1 MAILNV
7 NNPGD
12 VVLDQAPEPQSPGLP
27 PPVADDVPGMPNLM
41 KTIPVGAQV
50 EAAATAP
57 PPAAPPPPSN
67 PVAAAPQPRFTKVTT
82 PITLDQAP
90 AEPATAAPS
99 GIQKVPAGTNIVLDQ
114 VPKTYLQ
121 ATGDAL
127 VRGAI
132 EGGKQVAGAA
142 DPFNSQD
149 VPYKTYSSPVK
160 VTNPATG
167 NTATIAGDSTPPGDD
182 VDQVINGPIWRGDVK
197 NTIGGLVVKSAHNIA
212 EMSPSLGLGIA
223 GGIGGGYAGGAIA
236 GAPGAA
242 VGSLA
247 GGAAGFGAGSA
258 LQEIKPAYLRAM
270 ADGLPQDQAI
280 DRAIKET
287 VVSGGFGVLAAL
299 LPEVKF
305 FGKSW
310 QLAGVGTDGVGQ
322 MVNMAR
328 KPVTEALVQMGVAQ
342 PAVGAAQQAVDAN
355 IENKPLTAGD
365 LESGYVNNAVVGGVL
380 TGLHGIKNTII
391 PETKPVDN
399 PMQSAPG
406 AGGGARPEPPIY
418 DADVVTP
425 PKKIAGPDNGQAA
438 PDTGNPPP
446 QPAPGGGVN
455 VTVDVPL
462 SRDDLANAINNKTP
476 LPTKK
481 TITLPDVPIAPELQA
496 QGFTV
501 GNRVQQVT
509 DDGEVHEGT
518 IASARAGEDG
528 TEVTMLDDHGNL
540 RTLFSTDGPIT
551 AAKVPPAASQPAAP
565 VSAPPAPTSAATAP
579 PAPRAAPAAPPTRA
593 EDLYGQMDLP
603 ALKNSLDFVNNHG
616 KVNGWNK
623 SSSATKRAITEQ
635 LNARFPEWDMPGR
648 VDVANAAA
656 EVAAAP
662 TDAQK
667 EAGNYQ
673 KGHVSIQGLP
683 VTLETVK
690 GQIRS
695 GVGPDG
701 KPWQVPMPA
710 HYGYIK
716 RTTGADD
723 EHVDVYVGNN
733 PSAKDV
739 YVVDQIDHNAN
750 KFDEHKALI
759 GFSSLDEALKTY
771 QQAFSDGHGAAR
783 MGGVSTMSVQEFKQW
798 LKKPGARRSPLAWTS
813 IKTPPAKPEE
823 FQKPT
828 YDMARQNLGSSLDD
842 VKGKSRDGLV
852 SMILK
857 LQDQSVAPDPLAW
870 QTIRAMRVAS
880 QLKDSGNSAQIG
892 KMVDRAA
899 NIANKYKNIL
909 EKDRGAA
916 APESLKDAVDILFD
930 ETEKAIEFL
939 KSKGAKDEPASVTE
953 ENKPAPQQPKSAATS
968 EKNAPE
974 QQQKT
979 LEKANPF
986 VGMSKEDFMGKYKIT
1001 PDSNAKSLVP
1011 KETLNLKE
1019 QPKEPFLGGKYTAR
1033 YETGFKNGDAAVYDG
1048 DKVIASYNSGNLVV
1062 NKDYRGQGI
1071 AEELVYQSRVRNP
1084 STANEAAK
1092 ANGNSGYIG
1101 RTKAAQAIQD
1111 RVWNRIQREISSQKE
1126 PEQQPDTVKTYD
1138 KLEKYPEGEEYSGV
1152 TKDMNKSV
1160 DWVNSL
1166 KPDQRAY
1173 LEEQKP
1179 YGISPRNF
1187 IGNTAGDAV
1196 KALQYMK
1203 DIVEYFDKNQ
1213 HGQNAENV
1221 NQNSESKPAETASDK
1236 NQAVAA
1242 SSEVDKSTEKPTEAE
1257 NGAVRQGEVQAGI
1270 PDRVGG
1276 AEAAPITK
1284 DDEGQNAA
1292 GAPQGKGGGGGTG
1305 VSTRGSVP
1313 DEGTQHGSGAGAES
1327 GVGNS
1332 AALNDSVPESINKP
1346 EPAKE
1351 KIEDFGQKLAGAK
1364 KDIWKE
1370 YKDAFSEDLPTD
1382 PNEITMAKHFP
1393 EPDYANLIENGV
1405 SIQDLATIKAMR
1417 DTIPAKPR
1425 KSWKLKD
1432 WAGKVTALREF
1443 AADILNG
1450 KTNSDK
1456 VIAGMKGFSS
1466 GLNSLA
1472 GQIEL
1477 YKELGYPAFT
1487 KADGWKIG
1495 HGSYS
1500 VYAGQKFDPPK
1511 SMWSLAKG
1519 SSFGTAHETR
1529 ADAVNTLREKLM
1541 AEIDAGPQAKKTT
1554 LDLFSDRRTGKYFI
1568 GKKLAAGKVI
1578 RLKEG
1583 FDSAKEARTYLR
1595 DNEAALISDLEKRK
1609 EVPSERRN
1617 TNEPRVGKDYR
1628 GTEDATPEKFAGEFG
1643 FRGVQFG
1650 NYVEQGKR
1658 AVDLND
1664 AYDGLKDM
1672 ASIVGVPSRAISLD
1686 GTLGLAFGAR
1696 GSGGKRAAKAHYEP
1710 DNIVINLT
1718 KSSGA
1723 GSLGHEWFHALD
1735 NNFGKRSGDSFIT
1748 ENPRYTPEV
1757 RKEVTDAFKGVV
1769 DAISKTG
1776 LRQRSKQL
1784 DMTRSKDYWSTTIE
1798 MGARAFEAYLIHRA
1812 AAKGEA
1818 NDYLANIVGHEAWK
1832 ALYADDKNTES
1843 YPYPTDEEME
1853 KHIAPAFDK
1862 LFSTMK
1868 TEETS
1873 NGNVTMYSLGNKAAD
1888 RLQSTL
1894 LKTASAMR
1902 QGKGTGDQILGY
1914 LRKQAGVKEEEIAW
1928 TGLDDFLKGKTGV
1941 TKEDVVNY
1949 LNENQVRVEEVTLS
1963 GHNIDDLERSS
1974 VDEEDG
1980 RFITY
1985 DPEGREIG
1993 RFDSYLEAEEAGHD
2007 YDDEVEKGAQ
2017 GTKFSQYTLPGGENY
2032 REVLLTLPSETKALD
2047 DEMDAINALATK
2059 ENRHLNQQEE
2069 EKARS
2074 LYQKRGKLRPDFS
2087 HTGHFDQPNVLAH
2100 IRLNDRTDADGK
2112 KVLFVEEIQSDWHQK
2127 GRKQGYF
2134 EPGAEDHYVSNPNSG
2149 NITEAFS
2156 SREAAQE
2163 YLDALPA
2170 SLKEKVKIV
2179 SRPRPRDGG
2188 VPDAPFKKTWQ
2199 EMAFRRVTQMAAQG
2213 GYDRVAWTTGDQQND
2228 RFDLSKK
2235 IKRITFDDNNSGG
2248 IGKPDMAGE
2257 PDRGTLVAYDHDGK
2271 KVIDKFIHNP
2281 QEIENYIG
2289 KDAAEKLLNAKPT
2302 EAREAG
2308 MGMRR
2313 KEISGLDLKVGGEG
2327 MKGFYDKIIP
2337 QYAGKFGKKFG
2348 ATVGE
2353 SRFETG
2359 QKEREPTWTQTDD
2372 DIGKPEFTAHSMDIT
2387 PAMRESAD
2395 AGFELFKQKDANL
2408 PATQETVRAG
2418 DIQAAINEQMKKQGY
2433 TDSNVKLFSSPEE
2446 TGIEGMDAG
2455 AEGVYHNGIIHISMD
2470 AADPLKVLDHETIH
2484 ELKAAGAFTP
2494 AEWKTLEAKAGEW
2507 RKNYKID
2514 DNYADHDLSDR
2525 QLNEEGIAHAF
2536 QDHKVQGPVRRIIN
2550 RVLNFFKA
2558 IRDFLRGK
2566 GFNFKSAED
2575 IFDSVA
2581 KGDVSKR
2588 ESAQRGREEI
2598 KNREAV
2604 RAGEETEEDFPKY
2617 DLGKTKGPALDEA
2630 KDSLS
2635 KVKGLGRT
2643 LISDI
2648 KRVSAAILH
2657 PHQIATLYKEFTPVY
2672 RAVIQ
2677 RYKDREVLTHQLSS
2691 LIDPYNRLN
2700 AEGKKGVDAA
2710 LEIGR
2715 LTGETFKAA
2724 DDGTITVKNDGLEH
2738 TVHSKDGDTVTLTP
2752 TEAKAYKGV
2761 RDMLNTALD
2770 KYKETI
2776 LEEAG
2781 LLDKGITSAQDVEKL
2796 RAKAVQDGDV
2806 DQVRN
2811 LKNVLQRLNDVDS
2824 AKKKGYVPFKRWGDI
2839 GISVKN
2845 EDGDTVHFEKVQTSR
2860 RDRKKGYIGE
2870 SKAVQAAI
2878 ERLTKQYPGD
2888 EHAIH
2893 AFEMS
2898 KFDDVK
2904 AHVDLRALDILAHSS
2919 DMPASE
2925 YERLRE
2931 MLEKEM
2937 QKKGYRS
2944 HFFKAKDV
2952 LGYSDDFERAINDYV
2967 VTISSYI
2974 SRRLNNRKIEDSVA
2988 NVATTG
2994 KQKLHEYAKNYV
3006 DYVSSPEEELAQ
3018 IRMLGFT
3025 WYLAGNLSSGLS
3037 YLTQPLMLT
3046 APWFSAKFGHIEIG
3060 KAMTKGYADAI
3071 KMIDIPKMGANA
3083 FDFSKAPDDVRA
3095 GLIKAQNEGEFMS
3108 TGTNDA
3114 MAISSTS
3121 QSLRGLDK
3129 GRRTVS
3135 NALAAPFSIAERTN
3149 RVVTWM
3155 SAYRLAMK
3163 PGAQDKI
3170 RAFIKKDELGRAML
3184 QGKNTPEAFAQAY
3197 ADLAVVSTQFRH
3209 GKLNR
3214 PQMARGFGSLVFQFQ
3229 SWTMQALELLYK
3241 LNKVNG
3247 GKNYKALAAIILSVT
3262 ALAGVKGLPFEED
3275 AKNLIEALFKF
3286 TTKKDLDIETD
3297 VRAAIIKYTHS
3308 AVVAEALIKGVPA
3321 ALLNIDMSNR
3331 LGIGS
3336 SAGADLFHGGLGP
3349 WADILYK
3356 QPMQA
3361 AKDAADGQYLQALAD
3376 VAPQFIHNPLEA
3388 YIWSHDGVRT
3398 QSGNKVI
3405 DASKVSEADAGLK
3418 AIGFTPSSVSD
3429 KRDASYAESRANTAV
3444 NDLRSSYT
3452 SQIARLIV
3460 ANAKL
3465 YDDKGQLLPGAT
3477 QKQSDQIS
3485 SEINSKFDEMNR
3497 NNQDEPLYKQV
3508 YLTRAAIKQQVL
3520 KEMEG
3525 SDAMKP
3531 RKQAREEV
3539 QNIKNTYNAQ

>member
-41 KTIPVGAQV
+41 ATVPNAPPV
-50 EAAATAP
+50 AAAP
-57 PPAAPPPPSN
+57 PPAAPAPAPQQPAA
-67 PVAAAPQPRFTKVTT
+67 PAAPQPRFTMVDQSA
-82 PITLDQAP
+82 PITLDPPPQGAP
-90 AEPATAAPS
+90 AATS
-99 GIQKVPAGTNIVLDQ
+99 GIQRVPTGTKITLDPVTPPPETYAQAAG
-114 VPKTYLQ
+114 Q
-121 ATGDAL
+121 ALMRGVGKSISDVADA
-127 VRGAI
+127 AHPF
-132 EGGKQVAGAA
+132 KQP
-142 DPFNSQD
+142 D
-149 VPYKTYSSPVK
+149 YTTYSTPIK

-167 NTATIAGDSTPPGDD
+167 DTTTMPMNSAPAPDA
-182 VDQVINGPIWRGDVK
+182 VDQVINGPFWRGDVK
-197 NTIGGLVVKSAHNIA
+197 NTIGGEVVRLASNLG
-212 EMSPSLGLGIA
+212 EMAPTAALGIA
-223 GGIGGGYAGGAIA
+223 GTVGGGYAGEAAA
-236 GAPGAA
+236 GPPGAA
-242 VGSLA
+242 VGALA
-247 GGAAGFGAGSA
+247 GGAAGFGSGAA
-258 LQEIKPAYLRAM
+258 LQTIVPAYKQGI
-270 ADGLPQDQAI
+270 ADGLTQDQAV
-280 DRAIKET
+280 DAAVKKT
-287 VVSGGFGVLAAL
+287 WVAGGIGALMGLAPGL
-299 LPEVKF
+299 KI

-310 QLAGVGTDGVGQ
+310 QLAGVGKDGIGE

-328 KPVTEALVQMGVAQ
+328 KPVTEALVQMGVIQ
-342 PAVGAAQQAVDAN
+342 PSLGAVQQTADAAID
-355 IENKPLTAGD
+355 NKPITGADLAAG
-365 LESGYVNNAVVGGVL
+365 YARNAEIGGVI
-380 TGLHGIKNTII
+380 HGISKAGEAIF
-391 PETKPVDN
+391 PETKPLDN

-425 PKKIAGPDNGQAA
+425 PKKLAGPDNGQGA

-518 IASARAGEDG
+518 VASARNAEDG
-528 TEVTMLDDHGNL
+528 TEVTMLDDTGNL
-540 RTLFSTDGPIT
+540 RTLFSTDGPIV
-551 AAKVPPAASQPAAP
+551 AAKVPPAVSQPAAPTAPATPKLTPNGVIARSENGFAIPPAP
-565 VSAPPAPTSAATAP
+565 VSAPPAPRTAP
-579 PAPRAAPAAPPTRA
+579 AAPAAKN
-593 EDLYGQMDLP
+593 ENLYAQMDLP
-603 ALKNSLDFVNNHG
+603 ALKNSLDFVNNHAKNNG
-616 KVNGWNK
+616 GWNK
-623 SSSATKRAITEQ
+623 GLTTTKKAITDE
-635 LNARFPEWDMPGR
+635 LNTRFPEWQVPAR
-648 VDVANAAA
+648 AAVASAAA
-656 EVAAAP
+656 DVAAAP
-662 TDAQK
+662 TEAQK

-683 VTLETVK
+683 VTLETTK

-701 KPWQVPMPA
+701 KPWEVPMPA

-716 RTTGADD
+716 RTTGADN
-723 EHVDVYVGNN
+723 EHVDVYVGNH
-733 PSAKDV
+733 PDSPHV

-771 QQAFSDGHGAAR
+771 QQAFSDGNGAAR

-798 LKKPGARRSPLAWTS
+798 LRKPGARKSPLAYGQ
-813 IKTPPAKPEE
+813 IKSADITNDYMAEIKDTAERVKTLHAKRR
-823 FQKPT
+823 
-828 YDMARQNLGSSLDD
+828 ADD
-842 VKGKSRDGLV
+842 VLTN
-852 SMILK
+852 L
-857 LQDQSVAPDPLAW
+857 SVALDKKNVEAEKLAK
-870 QTIRAMRVAS
+870 QYFRF
-880 QLKDSGNSAQIG
+880 LEEG
-892 KMVDRAA
+892 KFAKSSENNTWKR
-899 NIANKYKNIL
+899 
-909 EKDRGAA
+909 
-916 APESLKDAVDILFD
+916 
-930 ETEKAIEFL
+930 FL
-939 KSKGAKDEPASVTE
+939 KRSKILADQPSAGEENAKNQPETGTT
-953 ENKPAPQQPKSAATS
+953 ENKPATQQPEPTAETA
-968 EKNAPE
+968 KNAPE
-974 QQQKT
+974 QQQ
-979 LEKANPF
+979 E
-986 VGMSKEDFMGKYKIT
+986 
-1001 PDSNAKSLVP
+1001 
-1011 KETLNLKE
+1011 
-1019 QPKEPFLGGKYTAR
+1019 
-1033 YETGFKNGDAAVYDG
+1033 
-1048 DKVIASYNSGNLVV
+1048 
-1062 NKDYRGQGI
+1062 
-1071 AEELVYQSRVRNP
+1071 
-1084 STANEAAK
+1084 
-1092 ANGNSGYIG
+1092 
-1101 RTKAAQAIQD
+1101 
-1111 RVWNRIQREISSQKE
+1111 
-1126 PEQQPDTVKTYD
+1126 TVKT
-1138 KLEKYPEGEEYSGV
+1138 EGENV
-1152 TKDMNKSV
+1152 
-1160 DWVNSL
+1160 
-1166 KPDQRAY
+1166 
-1173 LEEQKP
+1173 
-1179 YGISPRNF
+1179 
-1187 IGNTAGDAV
+1187 
-1196 KALQYMK
+1196 
-1203 DIVEYFDKNQ
+1203 Q
-1213 HGQNAENV
+1213 H
-1221 NQNSESKPAETASDK
+1221 K
-1236 NQAVAA
+1236 
-1242 SSEVDKSTEKPTEAE
+1242 
-1257 NGAVRQGEVQAGI
+1257 RVQSGI
-1270 PDRVGG
+1270 PDNNG
-1276 AEAAPITK
+1276 AKVPGATPENV
-1284 DDEGQNAA
+1284 EGQKPETAPPAEVPGSGEAVRGERGPSDVAA
-1292 GAPQGKGGGGGTG
+1292 QDEQGSGVNGGN
-1305 VSTRGSVP
+1305 
-1313 DEGTQHGSGAGAES
+1313 GSGASHADTVPDGLTKTFGELDEAIANKSAVGLRTLIGNLDNTKTRARFEEKTGIKLPKTKSGTLQAIDDFTGITPEERARVDLERDNALEEKKKEWTSKAAERKLAGVQISMPDGTKIDAKTWADKAIADGYDNVVRTTQNGKTEYALAKPDGQAYNLTKFKGASKDIRDYVTFTTKKDVVE
-1327 GVGNS
+1327 
-1332 AALNDSVPESINKP
+1332 ANDFIAKQKEQKKP
-1346 EPAKE
+1346 EAAQE
-1351 KIEDFGQKLAGAK
+1351 KIEDFGEKLEGAK
-1364 KDIWKE
+1364 KDLWKDF
-1370 YKDAFSEDLPTD
+1370 KHSFRDPLPQDASK
-1382 PNEITMAKHFP
+1382 ITLAKYFP
-1393 EPDYANLIENGV
+1393 EPDYEKMIADGAYTR
-1405 SIQDLATIKAMR
+1405 DLATIKAMR
-1417 DTIPAKPR
+1417 DSIPAKPR
-1425 KSWKLKD
+1425 KGYKLKD
-1432 WAGKVTALREF
+1432 WVQKISTLREF
-1443 AADILNG
+1443 TDDILTG
-1450 KTNSDK
+1450 KLNNDE
-1456 VIAGMKGFSS
+1456 VIKQMRDGRLSEMADR
-1466 GLNSLA
+1466 
-1472 GQIEL
+1472 IDL
-1477 YKELGYPAFT
+1477 YDDLGYPAFT
-1487 KADGWKIG
+1487 KAGDWRVRQAQ
-1495 HGSYS
+1495 YS
-1500 VYAGQKFDPPK
+1500 MYGGEKFSPAK
-1511 SMWSLAKG
+1511 TMWSVAKG
-1519 SSFGTAHETR
+1519 NSFGTAHPTQ
-1529 ADAVNTLREKLM
+1529 ADAINALRDHLLK
-1541 AEIDAGPQAKKTT
+1541 EIEAGPQPKNVS
-1554 LDLFSDRRTGKYFI
+1554 LSLFRDRDGGVFI
-1568 GKKLAAGKVI
+1568 GKKVGPGKII
-1578 RLKEG
+1578 RLKDG
-1583 FDSAKEARTYLR
+1583 FADVKGAREYLKANQA
-1595 DNEAALISDLEKRK
+1595 DLAAELERRK
-1609 EVPSERRN
+1609 NVPSERRE
-1617 TNEPRVGKDYR
+1617 TNNARVGQDYR
-1628 GTEDATPEKFAGEFG
+1628 GNADATPEKFAGEFG

-1658 AVDLND
+1658 ALDLND
-1664 AYDGLKDM
+1664 AYDALKDM
-1672 ASIVGVPSRAISLD
+1672 AAIVHVPSRAISLN

-1696 GSGGKRAAKAHYEP
+1696 GSGGKRAAAAHYEP
-1710 DNIVINLT
+1710 DNIVINMT
-1718 KSSGA
+1718 KNSGA
-1723 GSLGHEWFHALD
+1723 GSLGHEWFHSLD
-1735 NNFGKRSGDSFIT
+1735 HYFGSKKGGLYLT
-1748 ENPRYTPEV
+1748 ENHKYSPEV
-1757 RKEVTDAFKGVV
+1757 RDEVSDAFKGVV

-1776 LRQRSKQL
+1776 MRQRSVEL
-1784 DMTRSKDYWSTTIE
+1784 DKTRTKDYWSTVRE
-1798 MGARAFEAYLIHRA
+1798 LGARAFEAYLIHKSA
-1812 AAKGEA
+1812 GNKES
-1818 NDYLANIVGHEAWK
+1818 NDYLANIVGEQSWK
-1832 ALYADDKNTES
+1832 ILNGEDTEKNSST
-1843 YPYPTDEEME
+1843 YPYPTDSEME
-1853 KHIAPAFDK
+1853 KIAPAFDK
-1862 LFSTMK
+1862 LFDTLK
-1868 TEETS
+1868 TKETD
-1873 NGNVTMYSLGNKAAD
+1873 GGVALYSLGNKAAD

-1894 LKTASAMR
+1894 LKTADAMR

-1941 TKEDVVNY
+1941 TREDVVNY
-1949 LNENQVRVEEVTLS
+1949 LKENQVRVEEHTL
-1963 GHNIDDLERSS
+1963 GDEPDEQAGWME
-1974 VDEEDG
+1974 EEDG
-1980 RFITY
+1980 KY
-1985 DPEGREIG
+1985 VVYGPHGHEIG
-1993 RFDSYLEAEEAGHD
+1993 RWADHEEAGRELSRVEDD
-2007 YDDEVEKGAQ
+2007 YSGPTE
-2017 GTKFSQYTLPGGENY
+2017 TKFSQYALPGGENY
-2032 REVLLTLPSETKALD
+2032 REVLMTLPEKPLDVPPLGRIEHLPNGKYRVDAPGLQAELFNTREDAEAETRRLGEIFNKDRAKKD
-2047 DEMDAINALATK
+2047 DKN
-2059 ENRHLNQQEE
+2059 NF
-2069 EKARS
+2069 RS
-2074 LYQKRGKLRPDFS
+2074 Q
-2087 HTGHFDQPNVLAH
+2087 HFDQTNIIAH
-2100 IRLNDRTDADGK
+2100 VRLDDRTDVDGK
-2112 KVLFVEEIQSDWHQK
+2112 KVLFVEEMQSDWHQK
-2127 GRKQGYF
+2127 GRKHGYKTDSAKK
-2134 EPGAEDHYVSNPNSG
+2134 EYKDAIDAYRETIDRISNLKHSLEGQNPDTPLHEKLRENLIQAIKDQETARDKLDSAEKNFK
-2149 NITEAFS
+2149 T
-2156 SREAAQE
+2156 
-2163 YLDALPA
+2163 
-2170 SLKEKVKIV
+2170 
-2179 SRPRPRDGG
+2179 
-2188 VPDAPFKKTWQ
+2188 VPDAPFKKSWH
-2199 EMAFRRVTQMAAQG
+2199 EMTFRRVAQMAAQG

-2228 RFDLSKK
+2228 RFDLSKSIERIEYNDK
-2235 IKRITFDDNNSGG
+2235 THHLMAFEKGSDIKGRPDINETVTPENLPDH
-2248 IGKPDMAGE
+2248 IGKE
-2257 PDRGTLVAYDHDGK
+2257 
-2271 KVIDKFIHNP
+2271 
-2281 QEIENYIG
+2281 
-2289 KDAAEKLLNAKPT
+2289 AAEKIMQQEPGSDKNGIASKGYRVLNNQ
-2302 EAREAG
+2302 
-2308 MGMRR
+2308 
-2313 KEISGLDLKVGGEG
+2313 DLKVGGEG

-2337 QYAGKFGKKFG
+2337 QYAAKFGKKFG
-2348 ATVGE
+2348 ATVGKTNV
-2353 SRFETG
+2353 SVGKGLYKNFEEFFYELELKDISEATPEEINEARAEWDDNRDDAV
-2359 QKEREPTWTQTDD
+2359 ERRGGTIE
-2372 DIGKPEFTAHSMDIT
+2372 AHSMDIT

-2408 PATQETVRAG
+2408 PATRETARAG

-2433 TDSNVKLFSSPEE
+2433 TDANVKLFSSPEE
-2446 TGIEGMDAG
+2446 TGIAGMDAG

-2470 AADPLKVLDHETIH
+2470 AAEPLKVLDHETIH

-2494 AEWKTLEAKAGEW
+2494 AEWKTLETKAGEW

-2514 DNYADHDLSDR
+2514 ENYADHDLSDR

-2635 KVKGLGRT
+2635 KVKGIDRT

-2700 AEGKKGVDAA
+2700 ADGKKGVDAA

-2952 LGYSDDFERAINDYV
+2952 PGYSDDFERAINDYV

-3083 FDFSKAPDDVRA
+3083 FDFSKAPDDVRD

-3405 DASKVSEADAGLK
+3405 DASKVSDADAGLK